1 MKCLNY
7 FGLKIAFSSGSG
19 IYAPDGARAYYYNM
33 KTEDGRLLIAEL
45 DSHPRLSPAS
55 PPAVNWSSYASSV
68 EKCIQ
73 DEHDFSGLI
82 FYDQF
87 TFTELTKP
95 EGSITVC
102 QKDLHCHLS
111 YKMAE
116 KREDEVYV
124 LGAFDGLHV
133 VEGQYYLQVKILW
146 GVGGWW
152 LGILEILGSFFTGRN
167 LQLLGARGDKDNN
180 LFLVCYGPSVLFF
193 SNRK

>member
-33 KTEDGRLLIAEL
+33 KTEDGHLLIAEL

-55 PPAVNWSSYASSV
+55 PPAVSWSSYASGV
-68 EKCIQ
+68 EKCVP
-73 DEHDFSGLI
+73 DEQDFSGLI

-95 EGSITVC
+95 EGHITVC

-111 YKMAE
+111 YKMAG

-146 GVGGWW
+146 GV
-152 LGILEILGSFFTGRN
+152 LLILGSFFPGRN
-167 LQLLGARGDKDNN
+167 LQLLGAGGEKDND
-180 LFLVCYGPSVLFF
+180 LFLVCYSPGVLFV
-193 SNRK
+193 SSRK